1 MENRSVKYIV
11 KPEIG
16 LVVCVIKEDWNNV
29 FRGVAKCSPEDQ
41 FDEEKGKRIA
51 YLRACKK
58 RKRAFIK
65 DCRGDIEMYRE
76 EIRWWEEKIAQH
88 QRKLDKMLKSVALY
102 SEEID
107 SIA

>member
-11 KPEIG
+11 KPENN
-16 LVVCVIKEDWNNV
+16 LVVCIIREDCYNV
-29 FRGVAKCSPEDQ
+29 FRGVAKCSPDDT

-65 DCRGDIEMYRE
+65 DYRE
-76 EIRWWEEKIAQH
+76 DIALYESELKFWEEKIAQ
-88 QRKLDKMLKSVALY
+88 RKRKIDNMLKSIAVY
-102 SEEID
+102 GEEID
-107 SIA
+107 SLA